1 MLLKT
6 IISIITIFFSLLMIY
21 ITKINYKKE
30 ILTKFDY
37 LIWNIVWFV
46 LIIASVRPETVD
58 NYFIENYQIDI
69 FYNLSVVSII
79 ALAVLYYINF
89 IKIKIME
96 KKMNTII
103 RSEAL
108 KEIYSKI
115 NK

>member
-1 MLLKT
+1 
-6 IISIITIFFSLLMIY
+6 MIY

>member
-6 IISIITIFFSLLMIY
+6 IISIITIFFSLIMIY